1 MLGDANDM
9 LGRLK
14 AVLPTAWFADQSSNL
29 DGLLS
34 GFSNAWAGLFASLGV
49 VRLQAR
55 VATAQADWLDRVVLD
70 FFGQRMRRML
80 DESDAS
86 LRGRLA
92 LEMQRERA
100 TRAAMTTKLTQL
112 TGRAPSIL
120 EPARATD
127 TGGWGTAI
135 AWGTAGAWG
144 SLLMPQ
150 QCFVTAYRPLAG
162 GGLVAGDADITAAV
176 VDMLPV
182 ASIAW
187 LRISN

>member
-1 MLGDANDM
+1 
-9 LGRLK
+9 
-14 AVLPTAWFADQSSNL
+14 
-29 DGLLS
+29 
-34 GFSNAWAGLFASLGV
+34 
-49 VRLQAR
+49 
-55 VATAQADWLDRVVLD
+55 
-70 FFGQRMRRML
+70 
-80 DESDAS
+80 
-86 LRGRLA
+86 
-92 LEMQRERA
+92 MQRERA

-135 AWGTAGAWG
+135 AWGAAGAWG